1 MAMKQEVGLTRLQI
15 YWHLD
20 LGLPSRTVRNKL
32 LLFMNY
38 GFLFCYSAQSE

>member
-1 MAMKQEVGLTRLQI
+1 MAMNQEVGLTRLQI

-20 LGLPSRTVRNKL
+20 LGLPSLQNCEKKF
-32 LLFMNY
+32 LFINH